1 MLRKLT
7 NFKIRNIVQKT
18 LRKTA
23 VVAVFLLAL
32 SGVSGCS
39 KLENTRIVFTTGFSG
54 DELFRIEEMSC
65 TESEFMVYLVNEQ
78 DTYENGFG
86 SGIWDVSVGNETME
100 ERVKEN
106 CLSTLA
112 QVKAMNLLAAENGII
127 LTDAERALAEEAGKA
142 YYNSLS
148 EAEIK
153 AMKNVSK
160 ETIIKLYEEYA
171 LADKLYKYIIKDINP
186 EISDDEART
195 ITVEQIVLN
204 TWKLDASGN
213 KAYFNAVEKAEV
225 YTKAKDILAQ
235 INAGTDF
242 DVLLEQ
248 YSEVEEGTVSFGK
261 GDVDEKIEEAAF
273 NLDNGEVSRIIETED
288 AYVILKCVSTFNR
301 EETEA
306 NKVRIVEE
314 RKREVFGQQY
324 DVFITNLS
332 RVLNNELWEKI
343 KISDVE
349 GVTTTSFFDV
359 YGDYFTGN

>member
-1 MLRKLT
+1 MT
-7 NFKIRNIVQKT
+7 
-18 LRKTA
+18 
-23 VVAVFLLAL
+23 
-32 SGVSGCS
+32 
-39 KLENTRIVFTTGFSG
+39 
-54 DELFRIEEMSC
+54 C

-86 SGIWDVSVGNETME
+86 RDIWNVSVGNETME

-112 QVKAMNLLAAENGII
+112 QVKAMNLLAVENGIV
-127 LTDAERALAEEAGKA
+127 LTDSELSLAEEAGKA

-148 EAEIK
+148 EDEIK
-153 AMKNVSK
+153 AMKNVSR

-213 KAYFNAVEKAEV
+213 KEYFGAVEKAQV
-225 YTKAKDILAQ
+225 YSTARDILSQ

-248 YSEVEEGTVSFGK
+248 YSEAEEGTVSFGK
-261 GDVDEKIEEAAF
+261 GDVDEKIEEVAF
-273 NLDNGEVSRIIETED
+273 NLDTGEVSKIIETED

-301 EETEA
+301 EETEV

-324 DVFITNLS
+324 DAFTADLS
-332 RVLNNELWEKI
+332 RVMNNELWEKI
-343 KISDVE
+343 TLSTLE
-349 GVTTTSFFDV
+349 NVTTTSFFEV
-359 YGDYFTGN
+359 YDKYFNGNGS